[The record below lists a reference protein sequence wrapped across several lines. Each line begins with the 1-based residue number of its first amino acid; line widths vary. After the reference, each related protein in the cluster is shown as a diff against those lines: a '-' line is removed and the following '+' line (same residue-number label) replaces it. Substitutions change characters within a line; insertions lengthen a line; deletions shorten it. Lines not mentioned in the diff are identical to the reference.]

1 MSHPM
6 TSPSAL
12 CFSNRFH
19 PIGTVRRCCGFTLI
33 ELLVVIAII
42 ALLVGIL
49 LPALAKAREAS
60 RLAVCLSNTRQVSL
74 AMTLYSGNFKDWY
87 PMKPGRPGFNIIDE
101 QEGQGGFAGFFSLKQ
116 QGEQYAANPGSTD
129 VGYGAALPNGGQ
141 YYNTTT
147 DTLLGSYMD
156 TFECL
161 VCPADKLDYYFSG
174 KYGGGGIRRLSQN
187 PPAHIPKRA
196 TVAEEVIGYN
206 ISYLYIAGF
215 RAVEPSLVYPAP
227 LIGDEAN
234 ALDSGTEAWYGVQ
247 QDATSAGIQQG
258 QWAANDNHGKA
269 GANYCFTDAHA
280 EFLNKGAAATFF
292 TGSGNPKNVDV
303 ASPANNRRSSQL
315 RTID

>member
-1 MSHPM
+1 M
-6 TSPSAL
+6 TSQSAP

-19 PIGTVRRCCGFTLI
+19 QAGRVRCCRGFTLI

-49 LPALAKAREAS
+49 LPALSKAREAS

-74 AMTLYSGNFKDWY
+74 AMNLYAGNNKDWY
-87 PMKPGRPGFNIIDE
+87 PMKPGRNGFNIIDE

-116 QGEQYAANPGSTD
+116 QGEQYAVNIGSTD
-129 VGYGAALPNGGQ
+129 TGYGAALPSGGM
-141 YYNTTT
+141 YYNQSTE
-147 DTLLGSYMD
+147 TLLGPYMD

-161 VCPADKLDYYFSG
+161 VCPSDKLDYYFSG
-174 KYGGGGIRRLSQN
+174 KYTGGGIRRISQN
-187 PPAHIPKRA
+187 PPQHIPKKP

-215 RAVEPSLVYPAP
+215 KAVEPSLVYPAP
-227 LIGDEAN
+227 LVGDEAN
-234 ALDSGTEAWYGVQ
+234 ALDSGTEAWYGNSG
-247 QDATSAGIQQG
+247 DATAANIQPG

-269 GANYCFTDAHA
+269 GANYVFTDAHG

-303 ASPANNRRSSQL
+303 ASPATNRRSAQL